1 MSCGKSSDTGTVRE
15 QCCDLEDYPGD
26 TPEDHIE
33 NSIYQRLIEI
43 MHEEAKG
50 NIPTLRS
57 RDITLV
63 TKNVNEELKGI
74 PVRNL
79 SELKYVAWV
88 SVLYVCEKVGVKID
102 HTISKKEPFW
112 KQRIEKDI
120 AALRKDLSRMDD

>member
-1 MSCGKSSDTGTVRE
+1 MLEMSCGKSSDTGTVRE

-79 SELKYVAWV
+79 SELKYVA
-88 SVLYVCEKVGVKID
+88 
-102 HTISKKEPFW
+102 
-112 KQRIEKDI
+112 
-120 AALRKDLSRMDD
+120 

>member
-15 QCCDLEDYPGD
+15 QCFDLEDYPGD
-26 TPEDHIE
+26 TPEDHIK

-43 MHEEAKG
+43 MHEEAKE
-50 NIPTLRS
+50 NIPTQRS

-79 SELKYVAWV
+79 SELKYVA
-88 SVLYVCEKVGVKID
+88 
-102 HTISKKEPFW
+102 
-112 KQRIEKDI
+112 
-120 AALRKDLSRMDD
+120 